1 LLCWNSVR
9 KLCIACKPT
18 VFFIGEMLL
27 QKLHF
32 WIGGLSLFT
41 LLFVPCDDSISVNE
55 AGKRERNFA
64 HPLPPILQDAWNK
77 FTSEER

>member
-1 LLCWNSVR
+1 
-9 KLCIACKPT
+9 
-18 VFFIGEMLL
+18 MLL

-32 WIGGLSLFT
+32 WIGGLSFFT